1 MQFDNKPTK
10 NKPVLTDKKKKE
22 DINEPSPNEGNIND

>member
-10 NKPVLTDKKKKE
+10 NKPVLTDKKKE
-22 DINEPSPNEGNIND
+22 DINEPSPNEGNKND

>member
-1 MQFDNKPTK
+1 MNFDNKPTK

-22 DINEPSPNEGNIND
+22 DINEVEGNKNDE